1 VCTGKKNRGCF
12 VTLTG
17 LVASEPVRSAKTGEG
32 RGGDMLQVRV
42 NPTCVPLHHFLL
54 NQLVKAVRAH
64 RVIFYEILIYLF
76 VRTTILLLV
85 E

>member
-1 VCTGKKNRGCF
+1 
-12 VTLTG
+12 
-17 LVASEPVRSAKTGEG
+17 
-32 RGGDMLQVRV
+32 MLQVRV